1 MGGKADEGDFV
12 ISEIAKTAI
21 FIPIDDRMTVDSC
34 HRCDM
39 NGREDRFDIFL
50 IYIYNILYI

>member
-21 FIPIDDRMTVDSC
+21 FSPIDDRMTVDSC

-50 IYIYNILYI
+50 IYIYNKLYI